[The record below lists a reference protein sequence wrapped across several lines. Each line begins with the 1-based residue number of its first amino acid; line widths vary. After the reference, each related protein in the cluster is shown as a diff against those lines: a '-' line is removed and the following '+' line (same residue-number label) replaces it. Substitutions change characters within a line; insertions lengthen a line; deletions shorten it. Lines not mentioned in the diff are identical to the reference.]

1 MVALMS
7 LTSTEIGSIW
17 HSSLVMLKIDA
28 LQLPLVNIGPFHA
41 FLLSSL
47 GRPPWPSGLGR

>member
-1 MVALMS
+1 MVAFIHEKQC

-17 HSSLVMLKIDA
+17 LSSLVMLKIDA
-28 LQLPLVNIGPFHA
+28 LHMPLVNTGPMHA

-47 GRPPWPSGLGR
+47 FK

>member
-1 MVALMS
+1 MVAFMRNRLS

-28 LQLPLVNIGPFHA
+28 LHLPIVNTGPLHA

-47 GRPPWPSGLGR
+47 FK